1 MITVLIADDQ
11 ELVRTGFRSILE
23 KQPDLEVVGEAADG
37 AEAVRLAGGLRPDVV
52 LMDILMPVLDGLAA
66 TRQLLQMEASSTRV
80 VVLTTFDLDRY
91 VYEALKSGAS
101 GFLLKDSTPEQLAH
115 AIRTVADGGAMLS
128 PALTRRLI
136 EGYVRRPSGADGNA
150 LAVRRYRLT
159 DREVEIWKQ
168 LTRGLSNAEIGA
180 AVHVSEATVKTHI
193 TRLFDKLQVRDRLQA
208 AVLAYEIGVV
218 QPGQTT
224 TAQSNPRT

>member
-37 AEAVRLAGGLRPDVV
+37 AEAVRLAGALRPDVV
-52 LMDILMPVLDGLAA
+52 LMDIRMPVLDGLAA
-66 TRQLLQMEASSTRV
+66 TRRLLQIEGNSTRV

-101 GFLLKDSTPEQLAH
+101 GFLLKDSSPEQLAH

-136 EGYVRRPSGADGNA
+136 EDYVRRPAGADGKA

-168 LTRGLSNAEIGA
+168 LTRGLSNAEIAA

-224 TAQSNPRT
+224 TGRRDRRT

>member
-37 AEAVRLAGGLRPDVV
+37 AEAVRLASGLRPHVV
-52 LMDILMPVLDGLAA
+52 LMDIRMPVLDGLAA
-66 TRQLLQMEASSTRV
+66 TRQLLQMEANSTRV

-128 PALTRRLI
+128 PSLTRRLI
-136 EGYVRRPSGADGNA
+136 EGYVRRPSGGDGNA

-168 LTRGLSNAEIGA
+168 LTRGLSNAEIAA